1 MVAAQVLTWT
11 ADPAAP
17 HDVLG
22 DASFVLG
29 AAAGILPT
37 SGDRSL
43 PMFDVPNGL
52 LPVGVWGDAG
62 YSAMDDSGIVMGFPP
77 SLPFSS
83 LAGGGARVSPK
94 DPKDLSSA
102 SSPKEAASASPKEAA
117 SASSPKEAASASS
130 PKEAASASSKEAK
143 QWLRRAGFAAVAADT
158 PDGAVVK
165 LRARAQTI
173 EDGLSRNPATSMSI
187 VLGADWRVV
196 GEYLSAPK
204 NAATRRMVEAALRER
219 ADGFRMNRDPTASK
233 TELERGILRK
243 FQDAVRSGTGVQAS
257 FNDGEASATFDLAK
271 GGTIRRLVVTDL
283 RLSPTLG
290 FVARL
295 ARDIGI
301 KFTGK
306 TAFVVDGETLLDPAL
321 AAFLASFGRK

>member
-102 SSPKEAASASPKEAA
+102 SSPKEAASAS
-117 SASSPKEAASASS
+117 SPKEAASASS
-130 PKEAASASSKEAK
+130 PKEAK